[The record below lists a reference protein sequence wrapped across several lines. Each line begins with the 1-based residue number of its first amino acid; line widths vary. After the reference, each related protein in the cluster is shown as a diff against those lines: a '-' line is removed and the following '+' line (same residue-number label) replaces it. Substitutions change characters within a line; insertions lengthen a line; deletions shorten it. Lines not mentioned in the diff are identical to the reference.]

1 MVELI
6 RQNYK
11 NNRKIYDKVK
21 KQLQEDL
28 DSNVPIDHVGLTAIL
43 NMYGKNIIDILIG
56 ANDKDEFEF
65 IKSVIEKNGFVDST
79 KSFNDIYQYF

>member
-11 NNRKIYDKVK
+11 NNKKIYDKVK

-28 DSNVPIDHVGLTAIL
+28 DSNVSIDHVGSTAIL
-43 NMYGKNIIDILIG
+43 NMYGKKYYWYSNRR
-56 ANDKDEFEF
+56 KW
-65 IKSVIEKNGFVDST
+65 
-79 KSFNDIYQYF
+79 